1 MNNTEFLTRGPE
13 VPSFYISPLTGVKF
27 ISISGR
33 NLEFIGEIVQIVDG
47 VAIVKDPILV
57 SRDQKDIKRFNFIV
71 FHDANPIVNKEIQ
84 VPLSNMAFMCTP
96 EDVFIKNYMAARA
109 GLVTAASFNDS
120 NNSSLKR

>member
-1 MNNTEFLTRGPE
+1 MNNTEFLIRGPE
-13 VPSFYISPLTGVKF
+13 APSFYIPPLTGVKF

-33 NLEFIGEIVQIVDG
+33 NLELIGEIVQIIDA

-57 SRDQKDIKRFNFIV
+57 SRDQKDIKRFNLIV

-84 VPLSNMAFMCTP
+84 VPLSAMAFMCTP
-96 EDVFIKNYMAARA
+96 DDTFVKNYLAARA
-109 GLVTAASFNDS
+109 GLVTAASFYDS